1 MSLVLSLVRGRALA
15 LALTVSLAACG
26 SGTDSPAAVTPPGSV
41 DPATASTI
49 TGRVSFEGAAPP
61 PETFR
66 IDGDPNCVK
75 LNGRNAIDSERLVVG
90 QANGLANAFV
100 YVTSGLER
108 YRFQPSAEPA
118 VLDQRGCRYVPRVVG
133 VMTGQPLEVR
143 NSDPLLHNV
152 RGEAAVNQPF
162 NMGQPVQGT
171 RFTRTFTT
179 REVMVPLSCDVHA
192 WMNAY
197 IGVLEHPFYA
207 VTGPDG
213 AFTLTGLPPG
223 SYTLEAWHETLGTRT
238 GTVALGPTDTKDVVF
253 TFAD

>member
-1 MSLVLSLVRGRALA
+1 MPIVPARALA

-26 SGTDSPAAVTPPGSV
+26 GGADSPAEPTPPGSV

-49 TGRVSFEGAAPP
+49 TGRVSFDGAAP

-66 IDGDPNCVK
+66 IDGDPNCVT
-75 LNGRNAIDSERLVVG
+75 LNGRDTIDAERLVVG
-90 QANGLANAFV
+90 QDQGLANAFV
-100 YVTSGLER
+100 YVSSGLER
-108 YRFQPSAEPA
+108 YRFRPPAEPA
-118 VLDQRGCRYVPRVVG
+118 VLDQQGCRYVPRVVG

-179 REVMVPLSCDVHA
+179 REVMVPFSCDVHA

-197 IGVLEHPFYA
+197 IGVLEHPFFT

-223 SYTLEAWHETLGTRT
+223 TYTLEAWHETLGAETL
-238 GTVALGPTDTKDVVF
+238 TVTLGPTDTKDVAF

>member
-1 MSLVLSLVRGRALA
+1 MSSVPACALA
-15 LALTVSLAACG
+15 LALTISLAACG
-26 SGTDSPAAVTPPGSV
+26 SGADSPATVTPPGSV

-61 PETFR
+61 PETYR
-66 IDGDPNCVK
+66 IDGDPNCVR
-75 LNGRNAIDSERLVVG
+75 LNGQDTIHSERLVAG
-90 QANGLANAFV
+90 PGNGLANAFV

-108 YRFQPSAEPA
+108 YRFQPPAEPA
-118 VLDQRGCRYVPRVVG
+118 VLDQQGCRYVPRVVG

-179 REVMVPLSCDVHA
+179 SEVVVPVSCDVHA

-197 IGVLEHPFYA
+197 IGVVEHPFYA

-213 AFTLTGLPPG
+213 AFTLAGLPPG
-223 SYTLEAWHETLGTRT
+223 TYTIEAWHETLGTQT
-238 GTVALGPTDTKDVVF
+238 GTVTLGPSDKQDVAF